1 MTVEII
7 GTIAFFVCMGITA
20 LALDRTH
27 KKEEALKK
35 VLSSA
40 IPSDRHTYLA
50 AKLCLAPDWL
60 ANDYSEATKYINHFG
75 DNLQDILDISNGTI
89 DSAYTIVG
97 SVDRYKY
104 LAYLKEYT
112 NNPNWVILQNN
123 ETFADFGI
131 QKVQKKRTKKQNN

>member
-1 MTVEII
+1 MTTLEII

-20 LALDRTH
+20 LLLDRTH
-27 KKEEALKK
+27 KKEEENFKK
-35 VLSSA
+35 VSISSA

-60 ANDYSEATKYINHFG
+60 ANDYLEATKYINHFG

-89 DSAYTIVG
+89 DCVYTIVG

-104 LAYLKEYT
+104 LSYLKEYT
-112 NNPNWVILQNN
+112 NNPNWIVIEDNGW
-123 ETFADFGI
+123 FAEFG
-131 QKVQKKRTKKQNN
+131 VQ

>member
-20 LALDRTH
+20 LALDRLH
-27 KKEEALKK
+27 KKEEKEETIKK

-60 ANDYSEATKYINHFG
+60 ANDYLEATKYINHFG

-89 DSAYTIVG
+89 DGVYTIVG

-112 NNPNWVILQNN
+112 NNPNWIVVEDIG
-123 ETFADFGI
+123 TFANFGI
-131 QKVQKKRTKKQNN
+131 QKV